1 MKLETAGKSTLE
13 VEVTNISLHGFWI
26 LFGEHEYFLPFN
38 DFPWF
43 KDARISEISDVS
55 ILNDQHLYWE
65 KLEATNCKQLI
76 TNARWG
82 LDVEKINLGDHR
94 IPLRFDKSCRD

>member
-26 LFGEHEYFLPFN
+26 LFGENEYFLPFN

-55 ILNDQHLYWE
+55 ILNDQHLYWK
-65 KLEATNCKQLI
+65 KLDIDLT
-76 TNARWG
+76 
-82 LDVEKINLGDHR
+82 INMIQNPSDY
-94 IPLRFDKSCRD
+94 PLLAK